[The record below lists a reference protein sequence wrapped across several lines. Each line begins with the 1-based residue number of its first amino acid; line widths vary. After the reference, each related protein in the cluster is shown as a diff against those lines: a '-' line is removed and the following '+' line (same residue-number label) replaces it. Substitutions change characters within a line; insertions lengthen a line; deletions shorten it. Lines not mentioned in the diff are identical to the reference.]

1 MKLFFVLAALCIGA
15 SFAEVSHE
23 DQVRHEEMLAELCK
37 ETGIFPNPHDPE
49 GRTFIRCELEPVEL
63 RCDDGFIFDAEKL
76 MCVEEPKPEPVPVD
90 MDKVDW
96 MKVLK
101 CPNFEDKYYR
111 NPYDC
116 HRFYRCY
123 QEGHFQR
130 IGLGQCVPS
139 MIFDDVLETCLPAE
153 QFKSYYGHGCEAR
166 ALPDEFKPEHEHK
179 PEPEPEPQPE
189 PEPEPQPE
197 PEPEPQPEPEPEPQP
212 EPEPEPEPQP
222 EPEPEPQP
230 EPEPEPQPEPE
241 PEPQP
246 EPEPEPQPEPE
257 PEPQPEPEPEPQ
269 PEPEPEPEPQ
279 PEPEPHPEPVP
290 SLKDILKEIQD
301 LFNKKH

>member
-1 MKLFFVLAALCIGA
+1 
-15 SFAEVSHE
+15 
-23 DQVRHEEMLAELCK
+23 MLAELCK

-101 CPNFEDKYYR
+101 CPSFEDKYYR

-179 PEPEPEPQPE
+179 PEPNPDNHDDEHKHEEPNPDNHDDEHKHEEPNPDNHDDEHKHEEPNPDNHDDEHKHEEPNPDNHDDEHKHEEPNPDNHDDEHKHEEPNPDNHDDEHKHDEPNPDNHDDEHKHDEPNPDNHEGE
-189 PEPEPQPE
+189 PEPEK
-197 PEPEPQPEPEPEPQP
+197 
-212 EPEPEPEPQP
+212 
-222 EPEPEPQP
+222 
-230 EPEPEPQPEPE
+230 
-241 PEPQP
+241 
-246 EPEPEPQPEPE
+246 
-257 PEPQPEPEPEPQ
+257 
-269 PEPEPEPEPQ
+269 
-279 PEPEPHPEPVP
+279 VP

>member
-101 CPNFEDKYYR
+101 CPSFEDKYYR

-179 PEPEPEPQPE
+179 PEPNPDNHDDEHKHDEPNPDNHEGE
-189 PEPEPQPE
+189 PEPEK
-197 PEPEPQPEPEPEPQP
+197 
-212 EPEPEPEPQP
+212 
-222 EPEPEPQP
+222 
-230 EPEPEPQPEPE
+230 
-241 PEPQP
+241 
-246 EPEPEPQPEPE
+246 
-257 PEPQPEPEPEPQ
+257 
-269 PEPEPEPEPQ
+269 
-279 PEPEPHPEPVP
+279 VP